1 MARFRTSFLKL
12 VPSWLSEGEGGDV
25 LWSLG
30 LLMDAWMERL
40 EQGLHARF
48 PSHAPSDALAFIGRD
63 RRIVR
68 GIDESAGSYVG
79 RLLRWLD
86 AWRRAGSAASVLG
99 QLWGYFNTYRVRM
112 RTVASN
118 ATRAVWHTLTEN
130 QSTSGDPADLVTKSV
145 QTPSD
150 WNWDGLTAYFARFYT
165 IIYPAS
171 VSPAPFALRGTFD
184 NVDALNRTW
193 DEWESLGQMFDTT
206 ATASQVAGIQAIAN
220 GWKGE
225 HNVSH
230 WMLITFDNTKFQPGV
245 VSGKPDGTWGNWSK
259 DSGGVRVSSRPTA
272 DVSFWNGA

>member
-68 GIDESAGSYVG
+68 GINESDTSYIE
-79 RLLRWLD
+79 RLLSWLET
-86 AWRRAGSAASVLG
+86 WRRAGSAAAILG
-99 QLWGYFNTYRVRM
+99 QLWGYFTPYRVRM
-112 RTVASN
+112 RTVAYN
-118 ATRAVWHTLTEN
+118 ATRAVWHTLAEN
-130 QSTSGDPADLVTKSV
+130 TSSNPTDAVTKSV
-145 QTPSD
+145 QAPSD
-150 WNWDGLTAYFARFYT
+150 WNWDGLTTLWARFYT
-165 IIYPAS
+165 ILYPAT

-184 NVDALNRTW
+184 DVDALNRTW
-193 DEWESLGQMFDTT
+193 DEWEALDQMFDTD
-206 ATASQVAGIQAIAN
+206 ATVAQVTTIQSLVN
-220 GWKGE
+220 SYRGG
-225 HNVSH
+225 HNVSD
-230 WMLITFDNTKFQPGV
+230 WILLTFDNTKFQPGV
-245 VSGKPDGTWGNWSK
+245 SSGKPDGTWGNWSK
-259 DSGGVRVSSRPTA
+259 DSGTNRVSSRPTV